1 VSTKIQDATPQ
12 GYGGVLI
19 LCLMQL
25 MLVIDTSIVNVALPE
40 IRSDLGFSATGLS
53 WVITA
58 YALVFG
64 GLVLLSGKVGA
75 MVGPRR
81 ALLVGASVF
90 VAASVLGGVATTP
103 AMLITARALQGVG
116 AALAAPSVLVLLMS
130 ITSPGPRR
138 SRAMALFVVA
148 IGTGATVGLVL
159 GGSLTTAFGWESVM
173 FVNVPIGLAVLAG
186 VPRLVPEIGRSAQRL
201 DVGGAVASTV
211 AMTAAVYGLITA
223 ASDGWGDPW
232 VVGAFITAAGGFLAL
247 VVVERRHPNPVIPP
261 AFFTSMRSAAPF
273 LAMFL
278 IPAGQFGS
286 FYFAALFTQNVLGYT
301 PLQTGLA
308 VAPFALALVPA
319 NLLTPHLVA
328 RYGERVTGAAGMIG
342 LFGGLLWMAQ
352 LDATSSFATGLLGP
366 FILLGVGAGLTI
378 APLTAVLLNQAP
390 AGQVGAASSLNQG
403 MQQLGG
409 AVGLAVLTTVFG
421 SAGGGID
428 EAQGISTALTFAAV
442 FPLTA
447 LILFAGWARRIRP
460 VTAPEV
466 AVAGGSPGDTPGA

>member
-1 VSTKIQDATPQ
+1 
-12 GYGGVLI
+12 
-19 LCLMQL
+19 
-25 MLVIDTSIVNVALPE
+25 
-40 IRSDLGFSATGLS
+40 
-53 WVITA
+53 
-58 YALVFG
+58 
-64 GLVLLSGKVGA
+64 
-75 MVGPRR
+75 
-81 ALLVGASVF
+81 
-90 VAASVLGGVATTP
+90 
-103 AMLITARALQGVG
+103 
-116 AALAAPSVLVLLMS
+116 
-130 ITSPGPRR
+130 
-138 SRAMALFVVA
+138 
-148 IGTGATVGLVL
+148 
-159 GGSLTTAFGWESVM
+159 M
-173 FVNVPIGLAVLAG
+173 FVNVPIGLAVLVG
-186 VPRLVPEIGRSAQRL
+186 VPRLVPETGRSVQRL

-232 VVGAFITAAGGFLAL
+232 VVGAFVTAAGGFLAL
-247 VVVERRHPNPVIPP
+247 VVVERRHSNPVIPP

-328 RYGERVTGAAGMIG
+328 RYGERVTGAAGMVG
-342 LFGGLLWMAQ
+342 LFGGLYWMAQ

-421 SAGGGID
+421 SAGGGTD

-447 LILFAGWARRIRP
+447 LILFAGWARRVRP
-460 VTAPEV
+460 VTTPEV
-466 AVAGGSPGDTPGA
+466 PVAGGSSGDMPGA